1 MKNERER
8 LILFW
13 FSFYSLFSAW
23 KIGHNYM
30 AATLKDTDM
39 AIVYRTQ
46 FRRDI
51 IDYNWILTGKLKKEK
66 E

>member
-1 MKNERER
+1 
-8 LILFW
+8 
-13 FSFYSLFSAW
+13 
-23 KIGHNYM
+23 M